1 MTRFTDKV
9 ALITGGSRGIGRSL
23 ALTLAR
29 GGCAVV
35 INYKRNADLAAETL
49 RAVEKL
55 GGKGI
60 TVQADVEEP
69 AAIDRLF
76 DQVAGEF
83 GRLDFFVSN
92 AAASAF
98 KKVQDLKAH
107 HLDRTHAMNVR
118 SFVLGAQ
125 RSVDL
130 MSRGGR
136 IVVLSSY
143 GSIRAYPTYAAL
155 GAAKAALE
163 TWVRYMAIEFAHL
176 GINVNAVNGGV
187 IDTDSADYFYRV
199 PGMPPLSGVL
209 AKVPK
214 GRAGTPQE
222 VADAVAFLLSA
233 ESEYITGQSLVVDGG
248 LSVIAPPFYADATA
262 PLAMDAP

>member
-9 ALITGGSRGIGRSL
+9 ALVTGGSRGIGRSL

-29 GGCAVV
+29 GGCDVV
-35 INYKRNADLAAETL
+35 INYRRNADLAAETL
-49 RAVEKL
+49 RAVEEL

-60 TVQADVEEP
+60 TVQADVEDP
-69 AAIDRLF
+69 ADIDRLF

-98 KKVQDLKAH
+98 KQVRDLKAH

-125 RSVDL
+125 RSVGL
-130 MSRGGR
+130 MPQGGR

-199 PGMPPLSGVL
+199 PGMPPLEGVL

-248 LSVIAPPFYADATA
+248 LSVVAPPFYADATA